1 MTVPYYSNRNEG
13 VALRVEKHQAAEAA
27 ATDSHLVVG
36 IWDHPLASATHSSC
50 SSFSSFCRSSL
61 VGGRKKQRHAATWPT
76 FYGLNAPLSTSVE
89 QFPIR
94 TIPMGYR
101 HPPASCPVP
110 QLGSQSVRH
119 YTAHNEHSGGGISP
133 S

>member
-76 FYGLNAPLSTSVE
+76 FYGLNPPLSTSVE

-94 TIPMGYR
+94 TIPMGYN
-101 HPPASCPVP
+101 HPLFLLSCPSVRQP
-110 QLGSQSVRH
+110 VRH
-119 YTAHNEHSGGGISP
+119 YTAHNERSGGGISP